1 MKNEMTINKVKKQQ
15 WKKEKKKKKKT
26 KPNSSKLACEI
37 YDQIVIPG

>member
-15 WKKEKKKKKKT
+15 WKKVKKKT

>member
-15 WKKEKKKKKKT
+15 WKKVKKKKKT